1 MRRQPMKTENTAT
14 LLGRILGKLRPIDL
28 QEKENRLE
36 VKARVALILTETGL
50 TSMELG
56 SRIRKEI
63 HSLRDWLSG
72 TRELTVDMLNEFC
85 LSLHISLGDLVL
97 E

>member
-1 MRRQPMKTENTAT
+1 MKTENTAM
-14 LLGRILGKLRPIDL
+14 LLDRILGKLRPIDL

-36 VKARVALILTETGL
+36 IKARVALLLTETGL
-50 TSMELG
+50 TSKELG

-63 HSLRDWLSG
+63 YSLRTWLAD
-72 TRELTVDMLNEFC
+72 TRELTVEMLNEFC
-85 LSLHISLGDLVL
+85 LSLHISLGDLVM